1 MNKEIRINIPIGD
14 SKHPL
19 WIDPKD
25 EPLYR
30 EAGRMVNRRITA
42 YSTKF
47 RGSHLPPETILAMSA
62 IDLAVLCQ
70 KKDLMSNPEQIQEQ
84 LSSIADQLRSFL
96 DTDSSEQ

>member
-1 MNKEIRINIPIGD
+1 MNKEIRINIPIGE

-42 YSTKF
+42 YSTQF
-47 RGSHLPPETILAMSA
+47 RGSHLSPETILAMSA
-62 IDLAVLCQ
+62 IDLAVLCL
-70 KKDLMSNPEQIQEQ
+70 KKDLQSNPEQLEAQ
-84 LSSIADQLRSFL
+84 LTSINDQLRAFL
-96 DTDSSEQ
+96 NTSSPEQ

>member
-1 MNKEIRINIPIGD
+1 MDKKIRINIPVGD
-14 SKHPL
+14 AKHPL

-42 YSTKF
+42 YSTQF

-70 KKDLMSNPEQIQEQ
+70 KKDAQANTEAEEAQLKQI
-84 LSSIADQLRSFL
+84 SDDLRSFL
-96 DTDSSEQ
+96 DTSSSEQ